1 MSERATCFIHLMSAV
16 QYPADG
22 VFEDNLSSQAL
33 PSRLQAVTPED
44 SFTSASGFYSPRS
57 HMASRQQSASS
68 SDAWFDAHSQM
79 ASRASSVSTPGTSA
93 AFPSATPA
101 GTAVE
106 VVLYALKQI
115 PHRVSWCAQPAC
127 LQYTASSL
135 KSEHSRSKRLQLALT
150 PAFRIDVTPV

>member
-1 MSERATCFIHLMSAV
+1 MEANPLH
-16 QYPADG
+16 
-22 VFEDNLSSQAL
+22 EL

-79 ASRASSVSTPGTSA
+79 ASRASSVSTQGSSA
-93 AFPSATPA
+93 ALPST

-106 VVLYALKQI
+106 MILHALKHTK
-115 PHRVSWCAQPAC
+115 PCLRSWCPQQTCPHKQYIAC
-127 LQYTASSL
+127 RL
-135 KSEHSRSKRLQLALT
+135 KSDKA
-150 PAFRIDVTPV
+150 

>member
-1 MSERATCFIHLMSAV
+1 MYVVYVLATVGPNHVQANTCTISCEQTSSALQHLKLTVSSS
-16 QYPADG
+16 ADG
-22 VFEDNLSSQAL
+22 TNEANPSHEL

-79 ASRASSVSTPGTSA
+79 VSRASSVSTPGSSA
-93 AFPSATPA
+93 ALPSA

-106 VVLYALKQI
+106 MILHALK
-115 PHRVSWCAQPAC
+115 HTKHC
-127 LQYTASSL
+127 LG
-135 KSEHSRSKRLQLALT
+135 
-150 PAFRIDVTPV
+150 P